1 MSHLVRRLL
10 PLTIAFLLLTASAQ
24 APEAERIVAI
34 GDIHGDL
41 DALVAILQKAG
52 FIDEARHWSGGK
64 ATLVQTGDFLDR
76 GPKSRAVMDLLMALQ
91 KEASRRDGR
100 VLICLG
106 NHEVMNMMG
115 DLRYVVPEDYSAF
128 ADSKSEQRRKT
139 AFQNYS
145 RQQVERGRPVDETTW
160 MRAHPIGFI
169 EHREAFGPRG
179 VYGRWLRSLPAVR
192 TADDSVFLH
201 GGISPELATRS
212 VEKINAAVSAE
223 IQAFDKYRQYMVDQ
237 KLAFPFSTFD
247 ELVNTAKAEVEARQ
261 SKPQA
266 GQEQEDRER
275 LLVLENF
282 LQLGGWLSIS
292 EDGPLWFRGYDSW
305 TEEEGEARLSPLTKA
320 LNVKRIVVGH
330 TPQPSGEVRRRFGGK
345 VFLIDTGMLSSY
357 FPGGRAA
364 VLDIRDGKLS
374 AIYPNETKTLN

>member
-1 MSHLVRRLL
+1 MRHLVRRLL
-10 PLTIAFLLLTASAQ
+10 QLAIAFLLLTASVQ

-34 GDIHGDL
+34 GDVHGDL

-52 FIDEARHWSGGK
+52 LIDDARDWNGGK

-91 KEASRRDGR
+91 KEAPRRNGS
-100 VLICLG
+100 VLISLG
-106 NHEVMNMMG
+106 NHEVMNLMG

-128 ADSKSEQRRKT
+128 ADGRSEQRRKT

-145 RQQVERGRPVDETTW
+145 RQQIERGRPVDEATW
-160 MRAHPIGFI
+160 MRAHPIGFV

-179 VYGRWLRSLPAVR
+179 VYGRWLRGLPAVR
-192 TADDSVFLH
+192 TAGDSVFLH
-201 GGISPELATRS
+201 GGISPELAAWS

-223 IQAFDKYRQYMVDQ
+223 IQAFDKYSQYMVDQ
-237 KLAFPFSTFD
+237 KLAFPFSTLD
-247 ELVNTAKAEVEARQ
+247 ELLITAKAEVAARQ
-261 SKPQA
+261 STP

-275 LLVLENF
+275 LLVLDNF

-292 EDGPLWFRGYDSW
+292 ENGPLWFRGYDSW
-305 TEEEGEARLSPLTKA
+305 TEEEGEARLSSLTKA

-330 TPQPSGEVRRRFGGK
+330 TPQPGGEVRRRFGGK

-357 FPGGRAA
+357 FAGGKASALEIVRG
-364 VLDIRDGKLS
+364 VVR
-374 AIYPNETKTLN
+374 AIYLDKQTELN